1 MRVFVVYDDRSTG
14 PPYYSL
20 YPEASPPFPGK
31 YPYIVILF
39 KVVFQHLPPLRAYIP
54 PVVRRVHHL
63 LYMAGAAAPVCQ
75 PQIIGIS
82 VAACDPRHSS
92 GSFKQCPARHNAA
105 AQHIEAILCHPVHA
119 WLEQRIAPLPLLQPV
134 FVAKYQIIALGIF
147 CEGIQRVRAE
157 NIARPHIHDKVEL
170 VRLRA
175 FGDYPPAVGLFLY
188 GVLGEPSQFI
198 PVLSRYGYGY
208 HGHSGKIL
216 PSLCRKLLLR
226 RGILNDILIVSFVD
240 ATDAPGLL
248 TQERLCKVEYAVFVV
263 IAPAHMRSL
272 PNYLSP
278 NSFATSRFLY
288 AYCQGS
294 S

>member
-1 MRVFVVYDDRSTG
+1 MLYITIAALGRLIIASTLKL
-14 PPYYSL
+14 PL
-20 YPEASPPFPGK
+20 PFPGK
-31 YPYIVILF
+31 YPDIVILF

-54 PVVRRVHHL
+54 PVVRRVQHL

-75 PQIIGIS
+75 PQIIGVS

-92 GSFKQCPARHNAA
+92 GRFKQCPARHNAA

-188 GVLGEPSQFI
+188 GVLGEPPQFI
-198 PVLSRYGYGY
+198 PALSRYGYGY
-208 HGHSGKIL
+208 HGHSAEKGA
-216 PSLCRKLLLR
+216 RLR
-226 RGILNDILIVSFVD
+226 CAASCSSVGEFSM
-240 ATDAPGLL
+240 T
-248 TQERLCKVEYAVFVV
+248 Y
-263 IAPAHMRSL
+263 SS
-272 PNYLSP
+272 YLSSTRQTP
-278 NSFATSRFLY
+278 PGF
-288 AYCQGS
+288 
-294 S
+294 